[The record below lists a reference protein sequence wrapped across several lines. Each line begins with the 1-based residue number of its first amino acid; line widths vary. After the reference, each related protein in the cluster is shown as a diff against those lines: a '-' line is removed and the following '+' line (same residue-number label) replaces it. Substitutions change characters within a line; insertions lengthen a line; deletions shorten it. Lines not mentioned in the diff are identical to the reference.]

1 MIRIRTQ
8 LLAAMARALVAL
20 AFGFLAPLAWAACPG
35 CCSGHGGIS
44 NSCGVGGRVQCADGT
59 TSPSCLCTTCG
70 VSSVVNPPSCSLS
83 AAPFSI
89 QRGGS
94 STLTASCSPAAT
106 FFSWVNANIASNAAR
121 GTVSPTTTTTYSV
134 RGSNSAGAGNT
145 ASATVTVTAPPAP
158 TCTGGQVLT
167 GSVCACPVGQTVVDG
182 ECFAPAP
189 ALECGIERWSV
200 KTGTDAT
207 ATQVATGVAVPTS
220 VANMGSIPAPSSL
233 PPTSRVSPVET
244 TVYAIDARLTQYR
257 LNNDSDYHLV
267 LTDSTG
273 NTMIVE
279 LPHPDCVGASSP
291 FRAAIVSARAAVDG
305 RLRTTTAFKQA
316 SIPVRVHGIG
326 FFDSL
331 HGQTGVAPNGIE
343 LHPVLKIEF
352 SPSGPQG
359 SDPAFPHATD
369 SHRLFNWAE
378 IVYPDLFPKPGTGGV
393 FEQFTYRFYELTG
406 NYLATSS
413 QGRVVVHNGR
423 DWNLLDVGA
432 VVDYFP
438 LAVKAGY

>member
-1 MIRIRTQ
+1 MIRFSKHM
-8 LLAAMARALVAL
+8 LAALARVLLVVAL
-20 AFGFLAPLAWAACPG
+20 GGIAPLAWAACPG

-44 NSCGVGGRVQCADGT
+44 SSCGAGGRVQCADGT

-70 VSSVVNPPSCSLS
+70 VSSGVSPPSCSLS

-89 QRGGS
+89 QRGSS

-106 FFSWVNANIASNAAR
+106 FFSWVNADIAGNAAS

-167 GSVCACPVGQTVVDG
+167 GSVCACPAGQTVVDG

-189 ALECGIERWSV
+189 ALVCGVERWSV

-207 ATQVATGVAVPTS
+207 AALVAAGVAVPSS
-220 VANMGSIPAPSSL
+220 VATMGAIPPPSSL
-233 PPTSRVSPVET
+233 PPSSRVGPVET
-244 TVYAIDARLTQYR
+244 TVYAIDATLTQYR
-257 LNNDSDYHLV
+257 LNNDSDYHVV
-267 LTDSTG
+267 LTDGAG

-291 FRAAIVSARAAVDG
+291 FRAAIVSARAAFDG
-305 RLRTTTAFKQA
+305 RLRTTSSFKQA

-331 HGQTGVAPNGIE
+331 HGQTGVAHNGIE

-352 SPSGPQG
+352 NPSGSQG
-359 SDPAFPHATD
+359 SDPVFPLATD
-369 SHRLFNWAE
+369 SARLFNWAE
-378 IVYPDLFPKPGTGGV
+378 MVYPDLFPKPGTGGV
-393 FEQFTYRFYELTG
+393 FEQFTYRFYERTG

-432 VVDYFP
+432 IVDYLP
-438 LAVKAGY
+438 LATGIGY